1 MPVSRWCIY
10 PATAFTCRVKCH
22 HSGATGVCARRRAT
36 VGTSEPGFGEGT
48 LADLVGEI
56 NAEVSAEGPDAR
68 RPRLAETLSDANAVV
83 AS

>member
-1 MPVSRWCIY
+1 MPVTLVHLSIDGGHLLREV
-10 PATAFTCRVKCH
+10 PPQRRHGGVPRR
-22 HSGATGVCARRRAT
+22 GAA
-36 VGTSEPGFGEGT
+36 VGSSKPGFGGWR

-83 AS
+83 AL